1 MKITHFKNID
11 STNSY
16 LQNLLDKGEDVSD
29 NIVVT
34 DFQTS
39 GKGQGKN
46 VWQSEDGMNLLFSI
60 ALDMSF
66 LKAEDQFLL
75 TQMVSVAMIDVL
87 KNYLPEENLFIKW
100 PNDIYFNDRK
110 IAGILIK
117 NEIKGMI
124 MGTSIIGI
132 GLNVN
137 QTSFDES
144 LPNPI
149 SMKMITGKDYDIEK
163 ILIEVV
169 ESLSRDVT
177 YCTTEN
183 KHGVIGASKISLQVT
198 ESLSHRVT
206 ESQCQS
212 QCQSSTANSQQPTA
226 NSYIN
231 HLYRYKQWA
240 FYEHEGSIKEMMIIG
255 YDRFG
260 RLVLK
265 EKNDREVVCDLKE
278 IIFKI

>member
-16 LQNLLDKGEDVSD
+16 LQNLLDKGEDVAD
-29 NIVVT
+29 NVVVT

-39 GKGQGKN
+39 GKGQGRN
-46 VWQSEDGMNLLFSI
+46 IWQSENGKNLLFSI

-75 TQMVSVAMIDVL
+75 TQMVSVAMINVL
-87 KNYLPEENLFIKW
+87 KKYLPEENLFIKW

-117 NEIKGMI
+117 NEIKGM
-124 MGTSIIGI
+124 MLGNSIIGI

-137 QTSFDES
+137 QTDFDES

-149 SMKMITGKDYDIEK
+149 SMKMIAGKDYDLGE
-163 ILIEVV
+163 ILLAI
-169 ESLSRDVT
+169 SCQLSAVSNYVNRQQ
-177 YCTTEN
+177 TTDN
-183 KHGVIGASKISLQVT
+183 RPCIT
-198 ESLSHRVT
+198 F
-206 ESQCQS
+206 
-212 QCQSSTANSQQPTA
+212 NSQYT
-226 NSYIN
+226 SY
-231 HLYRYKQWA
+231 LYRYNQWA
-240 FYEHEGSIKEMMIIG
+240 FYEHEGDVKEMMITG

-260 RLVLK
+260 RLILK
-265 EKNDREVVCDLKE
+265 EKNDCEVVCDLKE
-278 IIFKI
+278 IVFKI

>member
-1 MKITHFKNID
+1 MKITHFNNID

-16 LQNLLDKGEDVSD
+16 LQNLLDKGEDVAD
-29 NIVVT
+29 NVVVT

-39 GKGQGKN
+39 GKGQGRN
-46 VWQSEDGMNLLFSI
+46 IWQSEDGKNLLFSI

-75 TQMVSVAMIDVL
+75 TQMVSVAMINVL
-87 KNYLPEENLFIKW
+87 KKYLPEENLFIKW

-117 NEIKGMI
+117 NEIKGVML
-124 MGTSIIGI
+124 GTSIIGI

-149 SMKMITGKDYDIEK
+149 SMKMITGKYYDLE
-163 ILIEVV
+163 ILLNEI
-169 ESLSRDVT
+169 
-177 YCTTEN
+177 CN
-183 KHGVIGASKISLQVT
+183 KL
-198 ESLSHRVT
+198 
-206 ESQCQS
+206 
-212 QCQSSTANSQQPTA
+212 SQQSTVNRQQISS
-226 NSYIN
+226 NSIN
-231 HLYRYKQWA
+231 STFNFQFSTFNFQHLYTDKLYRYNQWA
-240 FYEHEGSIKEMMIIG
+240 FYEHESEVKEMMITG

-260 RLVLK
+260 RLILK
-265 EKNDREVVCDLKE
+265 EKNDCEVVCDLKE
-278 IIFKI
+278 IVFKI

>member
-16 LQNLLDKGEDVSD
+16 LQNLLDKGEDITD
-29 NIVVT
+29 NVVVT

-46 VWQSEDGMNLLFSI
+46 VWQSEDGKNLLFSI

-75 TQMVSVAMIDVL
+75 TQMVSVAMINVL

-100 PNDIYFNDRK
+100 PNDIYFNNKK

-117 NEIKGMI
+117 NEIKGI
-124 MGTSIIGI
+124 MLGTSIIGI

-149 SMKMITGKDYDIEK
+149 SMKMITGKDYDLE
-163 ILIEVV
+163 ILLNEI
-169 ESLSRDVT
+169 
-177 YCTTEN
+177 CN
-183 KHGVIGASKISLQVT
+183 KL
-198 ESLSHRVT
+198 
-206 ESQCQS
+206 
-212 QCQSSTANSQQPTA
+212 SQQTTVSRQQTSS
-226 NSYIN
+226 NSINSTFNFQLSTFNFQFSTFNFQHLYIN
-231 HLYRYKQWA
+231 KLFRYNQWA
-240 FYEHEGSIKEMMIIG
+240 FYEHEGDVKEMMITG

-260 RLVLK
+260 RLILK

-278 IIFKI
+278 IVFKI

>member
-1 MKITHFKNID
+1 MQNVYFCDTMKITRFKNIE

-16 LQNLLDKGEDVSD
+16 LQNLLDEGE
-29 NIVVT
+29 NIVDNVVVA

-39 GKGQGKN
+39 GKGQGRN
-46 VWQSEDGMNLLFSI
+46 VWESEDGKNLLFSI

-66 LKAEDQFLL
+66 LKAENQFVL
-75 TQMVSVAMIDVL
+75 TQLISVVMIDVL
-87 KNYLPEENLFIKW
+87 KKYLPEDSLFIKW
-100 PNDIYFNDRK
+100 PNDIYFNDKK

-117 NEIKGMI
+117 NEIKGM
-124 MGTSIIGI
+124 MLGTSIIGI

-137 QTSFDES
+137 QTDFDKN

-149 SMKMITGKDYDIEK
+149 SMKMITGKDYDLEE
-163 ILIEVV
+163 ILMEVN
-169 ESLSRDVT
+169 EST
-177 YCTTEN
+177 
-183 KHGVIGASKISLQVT
+183 SLQVNK
-198 ESLSHRVT
+198 
-206 ESQCQS
+206 CQS
-212 QCQSSTANSQQPTA
+212 QSSIA

-240 FYEHEGSIKEMMIIG
+240 MYEHEGVEKEMMIIG

-278 IIFKI
+278 ILFRI

>member
-16 LQNLLDKGEDVSD
+16 LQNLLDKGEDVAD
-29 NIVVT
+29 NVVVT

-39 GKGQGKN
+39 GKGQGRN
-46 VWQSEDGMNLLFSI
+46 VWQSENGKNLLFSI

-75 TQMVSVAMIDVL
+75 TQMVSVAMINVL
-87 KNYLPEENLFIKW
+87 KKYLPEENLFIKW
-100 PNDIYFNDRK
+100 PNDIYFNNRK

-117 NEIKGMI
+117 NEIKGM
-124 MGTSIIGI
+124 MLGTSIIGI

-137 QTSFDES
+137 QTDFDES

-149 SMKMITGKDYDIEK
+149 SMKMITGKDYDLEE
-163 ILIEVV
+163 ILLAI
-169 ESLSRDVT
+169 SCQLSAVSNYVNRQQ
-177 YCTTEN
+177 TTDN
-183 KHGVIGASKISLQVT
+183 RPCITFNFQF
-198 ESLSHRVT
+198 
-206 ESQCQS
+206 
-212 QCQSSTANSQQPTA
+212 STFNSQYT
-226 NSYIN
+226 SY
-231 HLYRYKQWA
+231 LYRYNQWA
-240 FYEHEGSIKEMMIIG
+240 FYEHEGDVKEMMITG

-260 RLVLK
+260 RLILK

-278 IIFKI
+278 IVFKI